1 LNESSGL
8 NDLNQFF
15 SSKEKNMAELS
26 VIGKPVTRVDAEEKI
41 TGQAIYGYDLVLP
54 NMLYGKTLFSPKAHA
69 KIKRINTEKAKA
81 FPGVVAVV
89 TAEDAPWTHGE
100 SIKDKPFLAQGKVR
114 YIGEPVAAVA
124 AEHEDIAQAAVR
136 LIEVEYEDLP
146 VYTDPEQACKPGCVE
161 IHEAFDS
168 YRKADFIVRGAAPN
182 IAEHFRLR
190 TGDVAKGFKDS
201 DLVLEERYF
210 VPIIQHAAMEP
221 HSAHAQFDKESG
233 RLTIWVANDAP
244 FRALHE
250 ITEAL
255 NMPKEKIRFI
265 NPLQGGGFGS
275 KGGLKVEPIAV
286 ALAFH
291 TNGRPVRVK
300 FNREETFISTL
311 TRHEAVIYSKTGVK
325 KDGTLMAREMTLY
338 WGAGAYAEKSPTVC
352 IRGSLPAPGP
362 YRIPHVKVDGY
373 TVYTNKPVAGSYRG
387 YGIPQGAWAGEQQ
400 MDEIAKRL
408 GMDPIAIRM
417 KNIFVEGDISYW
429 GEQLHAVGLTE
440 TLRKAT
446 EAIEWGQKPAK
457 TYPGTKIGKGFA
469 CIQKPTRSPTT
480 SAAGVLVDAKGEVTV
495 LAGTVEI
502 GQGCS
507 TILSQVAAEELK
519 VPMEKVR
526 MHPLDTDIIPY
537 DASTTSSRSTYHMGN
552 AVRRAAIH
560 AREQIAEAASPMLEA
575 RVQDLDFADGKVF
588 LKDQPQMALPVGEVV
603 RRKLG
608 INGIVR
614 GDGSYTYEIG
624 KDLDLETGHSDH
636 ASAFYMYATQAA
648 EVAVDEETG
657 RVRLLRMSAAHDV
670 GKAINPLNCIA
681 QIEGGLAMGIGSALH
696 EELVVDN
703 GGKVRNPSFLDYH
716 LVTSLDVPKMIPII
730 VECPEPLGPY
740 GAKGLGEP
748 GLAPTPAAI
757 GNAVADAIGIRIY
770 DLPLTPERV
779 YRALKARKKDAA

>member
-1 LNESSGL
+1 
-8 NDLNQFF
+8 
-15 SSKEKNMAELS
+15 MAELT
-26 VIGKPVTRVDAEEKI
+26 VVGRPITRVDAQEKI
-41 TGQAIYGYDLVLP
+41 TGQAVYGYDLVLP
-54 NMLYGKTLFSPKAHA
+54 DMVYGKVLFSPKAHA
-69 KIKRINTEKAKA
+69 KIKRIDTDKAKRY
-81 FPGVVAVV
+81 PGVVAVV

-100 SIKDKPFLAQGKVR
+100 SVKDKPFFAQGKVR

-124 AEHEDIAQAAVR
+124 AEDEDIAQAAVG

-146 VYTDPEQACKPGCVE
+146 VYTDPEEACKPDCIE
-161 IHEAFDS
+161 IHEDFDK
-168 YRKADFIVRGAAPN
+168 YRKAEFIVRGAAPN
-182 IAEHFRLR
+182 VAEHFKLR
-190 TGDVAKGFKDS
+190 TGNVATGFQQS

-255 NMPKEKIRFI
+255 AMPKEKIRFI

-275 KGGLKVEPIAV
+275 KGGLKVEPVAV

-300 FNREETFISTL
+300 FNREESFISTL
-311 TRHEAVIYSKTGVK
+311 TRHEAVVYCKSGVK
-325 KDGTLMAREMTLY
+325 KDGTLMAREMTIY

-373 TVYTNKPVAGSYRG
+373 AVYTNKPVAGSYRG

-400 MDEIAKRL
+400 MDELARRL
-408 GMDPIAIRM
+408 GMDPVEIRM
-417 KNIFVEGDISYW
+417 RNIFVEGDISYW
-429 GEQLHAVGLTE
+429 GEQLHAVGLKE
-440 TLRKAT
+440 TLIKAT
-446 EAIEWGQKPAK
+446 QAIDWGKKP
-457 TYPGTKIGKGFA
+457 TSSRPGIKIGKGFA

-480 SAAGVLVDAKGEVTV
+480 SAAGVLVNAKGEVTV

-502 GQGCS
+502 GQGCN
-507 TILSQVAAEELK
+507 TILSQIAAEELK
-519 VPMEKVR
+519 VPVEKVY
-526 MHPLDTDIIPY
+526 MHPLDTDVIPY

-560 AREQIAEAASPMLEA
+560 ARQQIAEAAAPILEA
-575 RVQDLDFADGKVF
+575 GVQDIDFSEGKVF
-588 LKDQPQMALPVGEVV
+588 LKDQPQMAFSIGEVV

-608 INGIVR
+608 INGAVR

-624 KDLDLETGHSDH
+624 KDLDLNTGHSDH

-648 EVAVDEETG
+648 EVAVDEESG
-657 RVRLLRMSAAHDV
+657 RVRLTRMSAAHDV
-670 GKAINPLNCIA
+670 GKAINPLNCVA

-696 EELVVDN
+696 EEMVVDET
-703 GGKVRNPSFLDYH
+703 GKVRNPSFLDYH
-716 LVTSLDVPKMIPII
+716 LVTSLDVPEMIPIV
-730 VECPEPLGPY
+730 VECPEPEGPY

-757 GNAVADAIGIRIY
+757 GNAVADALGVRVY

-779 YRALKARKKDAA
+779 YRTIQSKTKKNAA

>member
-1 LNESSGL
+1 
-8 NDLNQFF
+8 
-15 SSKEKNMAELS
+15 MAELT
-26 VIGKPVTRVDAEEKI
+26 VVGKPVTRVDAGEKV
-41 TGQAIYGYDLVLP
+41 TGQAVYGYDLVLP
-54 NMLYGKTLFSPKAHA
+54 NMLYGKTLFSTRAHA
-69 KIKRINTEKAKA
+69 RIKKINTDRAKQL
-81 FPGVVAVV
+81 PGVVAVV
-89 TAEDAPWTHGE
+89 TGADAPWTHGE

-114 YIGEPVAAVA
+114 FIGEPVAAVA
-124 AEHEDIAQAAVR
+124 AEDEDIAQIAAG

-146 VYTDPEQACKPGCVE
+146 IYTDAEAACKPGAVD
-161 IHEAFDS
+161 IHEDFAN
-168 YRKADFIVRGAAPN
+168 YRKMGFVVGSHLPN
-182 IAEHFRLR
+182 VAEHFKLR
-190 TGDVAKGFKDS
+190 TGDVEIGFKQS
-201 DLVLEERYF
+201 DLVLEERYS

-221 HSAHAQFDKESG
+221 HSAHAQFDQANG

-291 TNGRPVRVK
+291 TGGRPVRVK

-311 TRHEAVIYSKTGVK
+311 TRHEAVVYCKSGVK
-325 KDGTLMAREMTLY
+325 KDGSLMAREMTIY

-373 TVYTNKPVAGSYRG
+373 AVYTNKPVAGSYRG
-387 YGIPQGAWAGEQQ
+387 YGIPQGAWACEQQ

-408 GMDPIAIRM
+408 GMDPVAIRL
-417 KNIFVEGDISYW
+417 KNIFVEGDVAYW
-429 GEQLHAVGLTE
+429 GERLHAVGLKE
-440 TLRKAT
+440 TLVKAT
-446 EAIEWGQKPAK
+446 EAIDWGKKPQR
-457 TYPGTKIGKGFA
+457 TRPGVKIGKGFA

-480 SAAGVLVDAKGEVTV
+480 SAAGVLVNSEGTVTV

-502 GQGCS
+502 GQGCN

-519 VPMEKVR
+519 VPIDKIF
-526 MHPLDTDIIPY
+526 MHPLDTDVIPY

-552 AVRRAAIH
+552 AVRLAAIH
-560 AREQIAEAASPMLEA
+560 ARQQIAEAAGPMLEA
-575 RVQDLDFADGKVF
+575 SIADLDFAEGRVF
-588 LKDQPQMALPVGEVV
+588 LRDQPQMALTMGEVV

-608 INGIVR
+608 ANGVVR
-614 GDGSYTYEIG
+614 GDGSYTYEIA

-648 EVAVDEETG
+648 EVMVDEESG

-670 GKAINPLNCIA
+670 GKAINPLNCAA
-681 QIEGGLAMGIGSALH
+681 QIEGGVAMGIGSALH
-696 EELVVDN
+696 EEMVVDST
-703 GGKVRNPSFLDYH
+703 GKVRNPSFLDYH
-716 LVTSLDVPKMIPII
+716 LVTSLDLPQMIPII
-730 VECPEPLGPY
+730 VECPEPQGPY

-757 GNAVADAIGIRIY
+757 GNAVADALGIRVY
-770 DLPLTPERV
+770 DLPLKPENV
-779 YRALKARKKDAA
+779 YRAIQQNKNAAA

>member
-1 LNESSGL
+1 
-8 NDLNQFF
+8 
-15 SSKEKNMAELS
+15 MAELT
-26 VIGKPVTRVDAEEKI
+26 VIGKPVTRVDVNEKV
-41 TGQAIYGYDLVLP
+41 TGGAVYGYDLVLP
-54 NMLYGKTLFSPKAHA
+54 NMVYGKTLFSPKAHA
-69 KIKRINTEKAKA
+69 RIKKINTEKAKRL
-81 FPGVVAVV
+81 PGIVAVV
-89 TAEDAPWTHGE
+89 TGEDAPWTHGE

-124 AEHEDIAQAAVR
+124 AEDEDIAQAAVK

-146 VYTDPEQACKPGCVE
+146 VYTEPEEACKPGCVA
-161 IHEAFDS
+161 IHEDFAN
-168 YRKADFIVRGAAPN
+168 YRKVNFIVGSHLPN
-182 IAEHFRLR
+182 IAEHFKLR
-190 TGDVAKGFKDS
+190 TGDVEIGFKQS
-201 DLVLEERYF
+201 DLVVEERYF

-311 TRHEAVIYSKTGVK
+311 TRHEAVVYCKSGVK
-325 KDGTLMAREMTLY
+325 KDGTLMAREMTIY

-362 YRIPHVKVDGY
+362 YRIPHVKVDGFA
-373 TVYTNKPVAGSYRG
+373 VYTNKPVAGSYRG
-387 YGIPQGAWAGEQQ
+387 YGIPQGAWACEQQ

-408 GMDPIAIRM
+408 GMDPVEIRM
-417 KNIFVEGDISYW
+417 KNIFVEGDTSYW
-429 GEQLHAVGLTE
+429 GEQLHAVGLKE
-440 TLRKAT
+440 TLVKAT
-446 EAIEWGQKPAK
+446 EAIDWGKA
-457 TYPGTKIGKGFA
+457 TTALTPGTKIGKGFA

-480 SAAGVLVDAKGEVTV
+480 SNAGVLVNAKGEVTV

-502 GQGCS
+502 GQGCN

-519 VPMEKVR
+519 VPMEKVF
-526 MHPLDTDIIPY
+526 MHPLDTDVIPY

-560 AREQIAEAASPMLEA
+560 ARQQIADAAGPMLEA
-575 RVQDLDFADGKVF
+575 NVQDLDFGDGKVL
-588 LKDQPQMALPVGEVV
+588 LKDQPQMALPIGEVV
-603 RRKLG
+603 KRKLG
-608 INGIVR
+608 INGVVR

-648 EVAVDEETG
+648 EVAVDEESG

-670 GKAINPLNCIA
+670 GKAINPLNCVA

-696 EELVVDN
+696 EEMVVDKT
-703 GGKVRNPSFLDYH
+703 GKVRNPSFLDYH

-730 VECPEPLGPY
+730 VECPEPEGPY

-757 GNAVADAIGIRIY
+757 GNAVADALGVRVY
-770 DLPLTPERV
+770 DLPLKPENV
-779 YRALKARKKDAA
+779 YWAVQNKKKKDAA

>member
-1 LNESSGL
+1 
-8 NDLNQFF
+8 
-15 SSKEKNMAELS
+15 MAELS

-54 NMLYGKTLFSPKAHA
+54 HMLYGKTLFSPKAHA
-69 KIKRINTEKAKA
+69 KIKRINTAKAKA
-81 FPGVVAVV
+81 YPGVVAVV

-124 AEHEDIAQAAVR
+124 AEDEDIAQAAVK

-146 VYTDPEQACKPGCVE
+146 IYTDPEQACKPGSIE
-161 IHEAFDS
+161 IHEEFDN
-168 YRKADFIVRGAAPN
+168 YRKAEFIVRGAAPN
-182 IAEHFRLR
+182 IAEHFKLR
-190 TGDVAKGFKDS
+190 TGDVAKGFKES
-201 DLVLEERYF
+201 DLVLEEKYF
-210 VPIIQHAAMEP
+210 VPTIQHAAMEP

-244 FRALHE
+244 FRALQE

-255 NMPKEKIRFI
+255 NMPKEKIRLI

-311 TRHEAVIYSKTGVK
+311 TRHETVVYSKTGVK

-373 TVYTNKPVAGSYRG
+373 AVYTNKPVAGAYRG

-408 GMDPIAIRM
+408 GMDPIEIRM
-417 KNIFVEGDISYW
+417 KNIFVEGDMSYW
-429 GEQLHAVGLTE
+429 GEQLHAVGLKE
-440 TLRKAT
+440 TLLKAT

-457 TYPGTKIGKGFA
+457 TKPGVKIGKGFA

-480 SAAGVLVDAKGEVTV
+480 SAAGVLVDAKGDVTV

-507 TILSQVAAEELK
+507 TILSQVAAEELT
-519 VPMEKVR
+519 VPMEKVH
-526 MHPLDTDIIPY
+526 MHPLDTDVIPY

-575 RVQDLDFADGKVF
+575 NVRDLDFADGKVF
-588 LKDQPQMALPVGEVV
+588 LKDQPQMALPVAEVV

-608 INGIVR
+608 IDGLVR

-670 GKAINPLNCIA
+670 GKAINPLNCEA

-703 GGKVRNPSFLDYH
+703 SGKVRNPSFLDYH

-779 YRALKARKKDAA
+779 YRAIKAKKKDAA

>member
-1 LNESSGL
+1 MS
-8 NDLNQFF
+8 
-15 SSKEKNMAELS
+15 ELT
-26 VIGKPVTRVDAEEKI
+26 VVGKPIQRVDAEEKI
-41 TGQAIYGYDLVLP
+41 TGQAVYGYDLVLP
-54 NMLYGKTLFSPKAHA
+54 DMLYGKTLFSPKAHA
-69 KIKRINTEKAKA
+69 RIKRINTEKTKA
-81 FPGVVAVV
+81 YPGVVAVV

-100 SIKDKPFLAQGKVR
+100 SVKDKPFLAQGKVR
-114 YIGEPVAAVA
+114 CIGEPVAAVA
-124 AEHEDIAQAAVR
+124 AEDEDTAEAAVK

-146 VYTDPEQACKPGCVE
+146 VYTDPEQACKPGAVE
-161 IHEAFDS
+161 IHEDFDK
-168 YRKADFIVRGAAPN
+168 YRKADFIMKGAAPN
-182 IAEHFRLR
+182 VAEHFKLR
-190 TGDVAKGFKDS
+190 TGDVDIGFKQS
-201 DLVLEERYF
+201 DVIVEERYF
-210 VPIIQHAAMEP
+210 VPVIQHAAMEP

-250 ITEAL
+250 IAEAL
-255 NMPKEKIRFI
+255 GMPKEKIRFI
-265 NPLQGGGFGS
+265 NPFQGGGFGS

-286 ALAFH
+286 ALAFK

-311 TRHEAVIYSKTGVK
+311 TRHEAVVYAKTGAK
-325 KDGTLMAREMTLY
+325 KDGTLMAREMTIY

-373 TVYTNKPVAGSYRG
+373 AVYTNKPVAGSYRG

-408 GMDPIAIRM
+408 GMDPIAIRT
-417 KNIFVEGDISYW
+417 KNMFVEGDISYW
-429 GEQLHAVGLTE
+429 GEQLHAVGLKE
-440 TLRKAT
+440 TLIKAT
-446 EAIEWGQKPAK
+446 EAIDWGKPKKAAK
-457 TYPGTKIGKGFA
+457 PGVKIGKGFA

-480 SAAGVLVDAKGEVTV
+480 SAAGALVNAKGEVTV

-526 MHPLDTDIIPY
+526 MHPLDTDVIPF

-552 AVRRAAIH
+552 AVRRASIH
-560 AREQIAEAASPMLEA
+560 AREQIMEAAGPMLEA
-575 RVQDLDFADGKVF
+575 KVQDLGYADGKVF
-588 LKDQPQMALPVGEVV
+588 LKDQPQQALPIGEVV

-608 INGIVR
+608 IHGEVR

-648 EVAVDEETG
+648 EVEVDEESG
-657 RVRLLRMSAAHDV
+657 RVRVLRMSAAHDV
-670 GKAINPLNCIA
+670 GKAINPLNCVA
-681 QIEGGLAMGIGSALH
+681 QIEGGVVMGIGSALH
-696 EELVVDN
+696 EELVIDN
-703 GGKVRNPSFLDYH
+703 TGKVRNPSFLDYH
-716 LVTSLDVPKMIPII
+716 LVTSLDTPELIPII
-730 VECPEPLGPY
+730 VECPEPQGPY

-757 GNAVADAIGIRIY
+757 GNAVTDAVGVRVY
-770 DLPLTPERV
+770 DLPLKPENV
-779 YRALKARKKDAA
+779 FWAMQKKKKDAA

>member
-1 LNESSGL
+1 
-8 NDLNQFF
+8 
-15 SSKEKNMAELS
+15 MAELT
-26 VIGKPVTRVDAEEKI
+26 VIGKPVTRVDAVEKI
-41 TGQAIYGYDLVLP
+41 TGQAVYGYDLVLP
-54 NMLYGKTLFSPKAHA
+54 NMLYGKVLFSPKAHA
-69 KIKRINTEKAKA
+69 RIKSIRTEKARNY
-81 FPGVVAVV
+81 PGVVAVV
-89 TAEDAPWTHGE
+89 TGEDAPWTHGE
-100 SIKDKPFLAQGKVR
+100 SIKDKPFLARGKVR
-114 YIGEPVAAVA
+114 YIGEPVAAVG
-124 AEHEDIAQAAVR
+124 AEDEDSAEAAVR
-136 LIEVEYEDLP
+136 LIEVDYEDLP
-146 VYTDPEQACKPGCVE
+146 VYTDPEKACEPGAVA
-161 IHEAFDS
+161 IHEDFQK
-168 YRKADFIVRGAAPN
+168 YRKAEFIVGSELPN
-182 IAEHFRLR
+182 IAEHFKLR
-190 TGDVAKGFKDS
+190 TGDIEAGFRQS

-233 RLTIWVANDAP
+233 RLTLWVANDAP

-300 FNREETFISTL
+300 FNRQETFISTL
-311 TRHEAVIYSKTGVK
+311 TRHEAVVYCKSGVK
-325 KDGTLMAREMTLY
+325 KDGTLVAREMTIY

-373 TVYTNKPVAGSYRG
+373 AVYTNKPVAGSYRG
-387 YGIPQGAWAGEQQ
+387 YGIPQGAWACEQQ
-400 MDEIAKRL
+400 MDEIARRL
-408 GMDPIAIRM
+408 GMDPVAIRM
-417 KNIFVEGDISYW
+417 KNIFVDGDVSYW
-429 GEQLHAVGLTE
+429 GEQLHSVGLKE
-440 TLRKAT
+440 TLVKAT
-446 EAIEWGQKPAK
+446 EAIDWGKRSQPQKPGIKA
-457 TYPGTKIGKGFA
+457 GKGFA

-480 SAAGVLVDAKGEVTV
+480 SSAGVLVNARGEVIV

-502 GQGCS
+502 GQGCN

-519 VPMEKVR
+519 VPIEKVR
-526 MHPLDTDIIPY
+526 MHPLDTDIIPF

-560 AREQIAEAASPMLEA
+560 ARQQIAEAASPILEA
-575 RVQDLDFADGKVF
+575 KSDDIEFGDGKVF
-588 LKDQPQMALPVGEVV
+588 LKDQPQIALPIAEIV

-608 INGIVR
+608 AEGVVR
-614 GDGSYTYEIG
+614 GDGSYTYEIA

-648 EVAVDEETG
+648 EVAVDEESG

-670 GKAINPLNCIA
+670 GKAINPLNCVA

-696 EELVVDN
+696 EELVVDDT
-703 GGKVRNPSFLDYH
+703 GKVRNPSFLDYH
-716 LVTSLDVPKMIPII
+716 LVTSLDVPTLIPII
-730 VECPEPLGPY
+730 VECPEPEGPY

-757 GNAVADAIGIRIY
+757 GNAVADALSVRVY
-770 DLPLTPERV
+770 DLPLTPERI
-779 YRALKARKKDAA
+779 YWAIQGKNKKNAA

>member
-1 LNESSGL
+1 
-8 NDLNQFF
+8 
-15 SSKEKNMAELS
+15 
-26 VIGKPVTRVDAEEKI
+26 
-41 TGQAIYGYDLVLP
+41 
-54 NMLYGKTLFSPKAHA
+54 
-69 KIKRINTEKAKA
+69 
-81 FPGVVAVV
+81 
-89 TAEDAPWTHGE
+89 
-100 SIKDKPFLAQGKVR
+100 
-114 YIGEPVAAVA
+114 
-124 AEHEDIAQAAVR
+124 
-136 LIEVEYEDLP
+136 
-146 VYTDPEQACKPGCVE
+146 
-161 IHEAFDS
+161 
-168 YRKADFIVRGAAPN
+168 
-182 IAEHFRLR
+182 
-190 TGDVAKGFKDS
+190 
-201 DLVLEERYF
+201 
-210 VPIIQHAAMEP
+210 MEP

-255 NMPKEKIRFI
+255 NMPKDKIRFI

-311 TRHEAVIYSKTGVK
+311 TRHEAVVYSKTGVK
-325 KDGTLMAREMTLY
+325 NDGTLMAREMTIY

-373 TVYTNKPVAGSYRG
+373 AVYTNKPVAGSYRG

-400 MDEIAKRL
+400 MDEIARRL
-408 GMDPIAIRM
+408 GIDPIDIRM

-429 GEQLHAVGLTE
+429 GERLHAVGLKE
-440 TLRKAT
+440 TLIKAT
-446 EAIEWGQKPAK
+446 EAIDYGKKSPNPKPGIR
-457 TYPGTKIGKGFA
+457 TGKGFA

-480 SAAGVLVDAKGEVTV
+480 SAAGVRVNAKGEVTV

-502 GQGCS
+502 GQGCN

-519 VPMEKVR
+519 VPMEKIR
-526 MHPLDTDIIPY
+526 MHPLDTDVIPY

-552 AVRRAAIH
+552 AVRRASIH
-560 AREQIAEAASPMLEA
+560 AREQIMEAARPMLEA
-575 RVQDLDFADGKVF
+575 EMKEIDYTDGKVF
-588 LKDQPQMALPVGEVV
+588 LKAQPQQALPIGEVV

-608 INGIVR
+608 INGEVR

-648 EVAVDEETG
+648 EVAVDEDSG
-657 RVRLLRMSAAHDV
+657 RVRVLRMSAAHDV
-670 GKAINPLNCIA
+670 GKAINPLNCVA
-681 QIEGGLAMGIGSALH
+681 QIEGGVVMGIGSALH
-696 EELVVDN
+696 EEMVVDPT
-703 GGKVRNPSFLDYH
+703 GKVRNPSFLDYH
-716 LVTSLDVPKMIPII
+716 LATSLDIPELISI
-730 VECPEPLGPY
+730 VVECAEPEGPY

-757 GNAVADAIGIRIY
+757 GNAVADAIGVRIY
-770 DLPLTPERV
+770 DLPLKPENV
-779 YRALKARKKDAA
+779 YWAMQKQKKKSAA

>member
-1 LNESSGL
+1 MS
-8 NDLNQFF
+8 
-15 SSKEKNMAELS
+15 ELT
-26 VIGKPVTRVDAEEKI
+26 VIGKPVTRVDVNEKI

-54 NMLYGKTLFSPKAHA
+54 NMLYGKVLFSPKAHA
-69 KIKRINTEKAKA
+69 KIKRINTMKAKQC
-81 FPGVVAVV
+81 PGVVAVV
-89 TAEDAPWTHGE
+89 TGEDAPWTHGE
-100 SIKDKPFLAQGKVR
+100 SIKDKPFLAQEKVR

-124 AEHEDIAQAAVR
+124 AEDEDTAETAVK

-146 VYTDPEQACKPGCVE
+146 VYTDPEEACKPGRVA
-161 IHEAFDS
+161 IHENFDK
-168 YRKADFIVRGAAPN
+168 YRKVEFIVGSHLPN
-182 IAEHFRLR
+182 IAEHFKLR
-190 TGDVAKGFKDS
+190 TGDVEIGFKES
-201 DLVLEERYF
+201 DLILEERYF

-291 TNGRPVRVK
+291 TSGRPVRVK

-311 TRHEAVIYSKTGVK
+311 TRHEAAVYCKSGVK
-325 KDGTLMAREMTLY
+325 KDGTLMAREMTIY

-373 TVYTNKPVAGSYRG
+373 AVYTNKPVAGSYRG
-387 YGIPQGAWAGEQQ
+387 YGIPQGAWACEQQ
-400 MDEIAKRL
+400 MDELAKRL
-408 GMDPIAIRM
+408 GMDPVEIRM
-417 KNIFVEGDISYW
+417 KNIFVEGDVSYW
-429 GEQLHAVGLTE
+429 GERLHAVGLKE
-440 TLRKAT
+440 TLIKAT
-446 EAIEWGQKPAK
+446 AAIEWGKKTQPAQS
-457 TYPGTKIGKGFA
+457 GTKIGKGFA

-480 SAAGVLVDAKGEVTV
+480 SNAGVLVNSRGEVTV

-502 GQGCS
+502 GQGCN

-519 VPMEKVR
+519 VPMDKVF
-526 MHPLDTDIIPY
+526 MHPLDTDAIPY

-560 AREQIAEAASPMLEA
+560 ARQQIAEAASPMLEA
-575 RVQDLDFADGKVF
+575 NVQDLDFAHGKVF
-588 LKDQPQMALPVGEVV
+588 LKDQPQMALPIGEVV

-608 INGIVR
+608 TNGVVR

-648 EVAVDEETG
+648 EVMVDEESG

-670 GKAINPLNCIA
+670 GKAINPLNCVA

-696 EELVVDN
+696 EELVVDHT
-703 GGKVRNPSFLDYH
+703 GKVRNPSFLDYH

-730 VECPEPLGPY
+730 VECPEPEGPY

-757 GNAVADAIGIRIY
+757 GNAVADALGVRVY
-770 DLPLTPERV
+770 DLPLKPENV
-779 YRALKARKKDAA
+779 YWAIQNKKKKDAA